1 MNLLIIGLGQIG
13 RSHLKSFYS
22 SKRKYNIFLYDVN
35 EIQEEIIS
43 KKKISKL
50 NILKKFPKNLKFD
63 LCIIATN
70 SLERFSV
77 INKLLKYNKTKFL
90 IIEKYI
96 FTKLIHYSF
105 LKKKLFKISN
115 RLFINLWG
123 SIVADNFNLRFK
135 DKNLKFQVK
144 IKDGRFITNTIHFLD
159 FFCFY
164 TNRNLKNLKIDIKK
178 VINSKRK
185 KYKEILGSVY
195 AENSKGNI
203 KIYSDRDI
211 FHDMV
216 EIIDGNDVYK
226 IIVAKNKKCF
236 LYKNSR
242 IIKKIDFPFAYKKTA
257 EIFENYLL
265 KKRKGKVYSNFKSN
279 YLISEKIIK
288 KINKKI
294 FIT

>member
-22 SKRKYNIFLYDVN
+22 SKIKYNIFLYDVN

-123 SIVADNFNLRFK
+123 SIVADSFNLRFK

-144 IKDGRFITNTIHFLD
+144 LST
-159 FFCFY
+159 
-164 TNRNLKNLKIDIKK
+164 
-178 VINSKRK
+178 
-185 KYKEILGSVY
+185 
-195 AENSKGNI
+195 
-203 KIYSDRDI
+203 
-211 FHDMV
+211 
-216 EIIDGNDVYK
+216 
-226 IIVAKNKKCF
+226 
-236 LYKNSR
+236 
-242 IIKKIDFPFAYKKTA
+242 
-257 EIFENYLL
+257 
-265 KKRKGKVYSNFKSN
+265 
-279 YLISEKIIK
+279 
-288 KINKKI
+288 
-294 FIT
+294 